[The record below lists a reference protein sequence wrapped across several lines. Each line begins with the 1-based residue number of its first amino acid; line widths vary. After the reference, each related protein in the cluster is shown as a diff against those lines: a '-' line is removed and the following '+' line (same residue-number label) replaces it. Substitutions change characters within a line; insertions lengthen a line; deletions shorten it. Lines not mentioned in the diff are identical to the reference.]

1 MKNKKAIVQ
10 RETALWILAI
20 IVLAVVVLIFFFLRG
35 KGTDILQKIFDMLRF
50 GR

>member
-10 RETALWILAI
+10 SAI

-35 KGTDILQKIFDMLRF
+35 RGTDILQKIFDMLRF

>member
-10 RETALWILAI
+10 SETALWILAI

-35 KGTDILQKIFDMLRF
+35 RGTDILQKIFDMLRF